1 MAPRKSTT
9 TRDGRSKA
17 FRSIMKQTRFQTA
30 ITRQP
35 VQVSALLPRSDPDA
49 MDEGA
54 SEEVPSRRPMR
65 RLSPLYFSKSV
76 RSVSTGRK
84 LPVPADQSTAVG
96 STGRRKVKVGGTL
109 NKVAALPKRNSP
121 DPEYPTSDSSSQHS
135 SDDSAFS
142 IEDYDMDLDV
152 LSTSPSPVTATP
164 SHGSIFRKREREKKD
179 SDDSPFTIE
188 DYDMN
193 VDTPSTP
200 HGSIFRKVKR
210 EKKDYGD
217 SKWPCFQCG
226 GDRGSQ
232 MVAQR
237 SARCQKCFED
247 MRFKKYA
254 KKQTT
259 LEGRTVDE
267 VLYFLVPKPYT
278 AVR

>member
-9 TRDGRSKA
+9 TRDGCSKA
-17 FRSIMKQTRFQTA
+17 FRSIMKQARFQTA

-84 LPVPADQSTAVG
+84 LSVPANQSTAVG

-109 NKVAALPKRNSP
+109 NKMAALPKRNSP
-121 DPEYPTSDSSSQHS
+121 DPEYPTSDSSSQDS

-179 SDDSPFTIE
+179 
-188 DYDMN
+188 
-193 VDTPSTP
+193 
-200 HGSIFRKVKR
+200 
-210 EKKDYGD
+210 YGD
-217 SKWPCFQCG
+217 SRWPCFQCG

-254 KKQTT
+254 KKQTA

-267 VLYFLVPKPYT
+267 VLYFLVPKPYK